1 MDGPEP
7 IDLEIETT
15 AFRTEQ
21 AALLEQVS
29 QGQRLAIRKRGPGGF
44 RRVAVIISPTLWERL
59 GRATRADN
67 GLSNMPD
74 GNGGYLT
81 RDQLARTLQAESERI
96 GEEAYQV
103 TTGEMRAIQGLLA
116 ELASQCAD
124 EPLGQ
129 LAGEWAG
136 RLGKRTAPTS

>member
-1 MDGPEP
+1 MDGPGP

-15 AFRTEQ
+15 AFRNDQ

-29 QGQRLAIRKRGPGGF
+29 QGQVLAIRKRGPGGF
-44 RRVAVIISPTLWERL
+44 RQVAVIISPTLWDRL
-59 GRATRADN
+59 GRIKRAAS
-67 GLSNMPD
+67 GLSTMPD

-81 RDQLARTLQAESERI
+81 RDQLARHLQVESERI
-96 GEEAYQV
+96 GEEAYQL

-116 ELASQCAD
+116 ELAGHHAD